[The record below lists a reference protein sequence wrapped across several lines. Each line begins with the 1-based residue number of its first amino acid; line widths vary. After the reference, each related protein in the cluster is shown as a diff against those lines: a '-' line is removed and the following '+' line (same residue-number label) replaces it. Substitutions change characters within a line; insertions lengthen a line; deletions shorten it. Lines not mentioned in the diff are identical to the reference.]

1 MSETD
6 LAELS
11 MAFGALQVDA
21 RLQYG
26 LSQLIL
32 KLDERFVK
40 REEFDEHFKWLVS
53 QQTAV
58 WDRIMEHI
66 HGARGELVFP
76 HPPSDEIK
84 PKATCECVDDSWI
97 TDLMDCWDH
106 AYPKFCC
113 YCGLPLAV
121 EEKKP

>member
-1 MSETD
+1 VEILPDVRSPTGREGGEVMSETD

-76 HPPSDEIK
+76 RPPACPPEKEESDARDESR
-84 PKATCECVDDSWI
+84 KAR
-97 TDLMDCWDH
+97 
-106 AYPKFCC
+106 
-113 YCGLPLAV
+113 
-121 EEKKP
+121 